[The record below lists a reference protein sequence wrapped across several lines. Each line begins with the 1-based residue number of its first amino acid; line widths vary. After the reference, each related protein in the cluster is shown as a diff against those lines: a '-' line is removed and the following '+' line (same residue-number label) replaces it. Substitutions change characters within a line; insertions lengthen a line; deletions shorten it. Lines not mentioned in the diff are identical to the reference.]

1 MNTDDLEY
9 SWSDGTYWSKYNHC
23 RVWENGTYTI
33 KVRDRYGQMTT
44 ISYEVTNSHKATV
57 PPPTVKGINIQEGEW
72 IATNPSIKFE
82 DPSETNKY
90 YIDIKF
96 SLNGNWDLA
105 TVKGDRTVEVD
116 KVTGNKEI
124 YGRCRDDYGNVS
136 LPVTFTCGVDS
147 SAPTNINFVPTVSEA
162 NEIYT
167 TVSAI
172 ENNAL
177 PLKYSITYD
186 GGQTWSTPQI
196 GRNFGL
202 VNNPPKGTY
211 IINCRAY
218 NAAGLYVEGSPIQV
232 TIS

>member
-33 KVRDRYGQMTT
+33 KARDKYGQITT
-44 ISYEVTNSHKATV
+44 TYYEVTNSHKAIV
-57 PPPTVKGINIQEGEW
+57 LPPTVKGMNVQEGEW

-82 DPSETNKY
+82 DPSGTHKY

-105 TVKGDRTVEVD
+105 TVKGNRTVEVD

-124 YGRCRDDYGNVS
+124 YGRCRDDYGNIS
-136 LPVTFTCGVDS
+136 LPVTFTCGVDT
-147 SAPTNINFVPTVSEA
+147 SAPTNLNFVPTVIGTNRLSV
-162 NEIYT
+162 

-172 ENNAL
+172 EDFAL

-186 GGQTWSTPQI
+186 GGQNWSTPQI
-196 GRNFGL
+196 GRYFGFL
-202 VNNPPKGTY
+202 SDTPGITY
-211 IINCRAY
+211 TINCRVY
-218 NAAGLYVEGSPIQV
+218 NAAGLYVEGTPVQV
-232 TIS
+232 TIN

>member
-9 SWSDGTYWSKYNHC
+9 SWSDGIYWSKYNHC
-23 RVWENGTYTI
+23 RVWENGTYSLMI
-33 KVRDRYGQMTT
+33 KDKYGQTSTT
-44 ISYEVTNSHKATV
+44 SYEVVNNHKAIV
-57 PPPTVKGINIQEGEW
+57 PSPSVEGINVQEGQWIPTNPTVQFSNDG
-72 IATNPSIKFE
+72 S
-82 DPSETNKY
+82 Y
-90 YIDIKF
+90 YIDIKT
-96 SLNGNWDLA
+96 SSTGNWDLA
-105 TVKGDRTVEVD
+105 TAKGNRTVD
-116 KVTGNKEI
+116 LGTNIGTREI

-136 LPVTFTCGVDS
+136 LSVSFVCGVDT
-147 SAPTNINFVPTVSEA
+147 SAPTNLNFVPTVSEV

-186 GGQTWSTPQI
+186 GGKTWSTPQI
-196 GRNFGL
+196 GRQFGL
-202 VNNPPKGTY
+202 INNPPKGTY